1 MDSTLIWHALY
12 TRSRYEIKSA
22 AILKQ
27 KGIEVYVPVQRVL
40 RQWSD
45 RRKLITEPVIRS
57 YVFVRIS
64 RQQYDSVL
72 DTAGI
77 VRYVFFCGKPA
88 HIPDYQIETMKTV
101 LGADVEVDCMPDLL
115 KPGMPVRVNAGPLCG
130 LEGELVQMSGRN
142 KVVVRLE
149 TLRQALLI
157 SLSPMQ
163 LEPVRQNGRAV
174 MA

>member
-1 MDSTLIWHALY
+1 MDNILTWHALY
-12 TRSRYEIKSA
+12 TRSRYELKSSE
-22 AILKQ
+22 ILKQ
-27 KGIEVYVPVQRVL
+27 KGVEVYVPVQRVM

-72 DTAGI
+72 DTIGI

-88 HIPDYQIETMKTV
+88 HIPDAQIQILKAV
-101 LGADVEVDCMPDLL
+101 LGAEVEVDCMPDLL

-130 LEGELVQMSGRN
+130 LEGELVRMAGRN

-157 SLSPMQ
+157 SLSP
-163 LEPVRQNGRAV
+163 LLIEPVRQPNYA
-174 MA
+174 ALA